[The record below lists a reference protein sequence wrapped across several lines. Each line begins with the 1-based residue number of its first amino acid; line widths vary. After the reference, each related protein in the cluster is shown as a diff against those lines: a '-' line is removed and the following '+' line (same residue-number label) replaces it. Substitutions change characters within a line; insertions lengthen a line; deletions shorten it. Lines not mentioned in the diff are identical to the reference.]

1 MFLIHDNKVNI
12 PASKAKQ
19 KPKKRPIKKK
29 RPIQK
34 YIKIENWN
42 TEFTK
47 SSNLKKFLTYGL
59 EQKMSNQSC
68 RTKLFTGADAGP
80 QQK

>member
-1 MFLIHDNKVNI
+1 MNI

-19 KPKKRPIKKK
+19 KPKKDQLKKK

-42 TEFTK
+42 TEVTK
-47 SSNLKKFLTYGL
+47 SSNLKKFLTYVV
-59 EQKMSNQSC
+59 E
-68 RTKLFTGADAGP
+68 
-80 QQK
+80 